1 MMNYKKSKFRIGD
14 IVLSLPDRSSGVVTK
29 IYNNQFEVW
38 FTDNNRLAVM
48 DGCNLTAMFR

>member
-14 IVLSLPDRSSGVVTK
+14 IVLSLPERSSGVVTK